1 MKILITGFL
10 VFACWASF
18 STWIYVCKIKAMCGD
33 SEPVVVSVLMV
44 NDPYRPDSLLTT
56 SSATPVRPGMVL
68 VYFAYDKSEIPG
80 NSRLPGYSDS
90 SIMYMNY
97 NTEAGLFITGHTDSK
112 GTDDYN
118 MALGYRRAQ
127 SIRDYFVNGGIAAE
141 KITIVS
147 KGEEEPIESNSTD
160 EGRAINRRASVSV
173 IINK

>member
-18 STWIYVCKIKAMCGD
+18 STWIYVCKIKGMCGD
-33 SEPVVVSVLMV
+33 SEPVVVSVLKI
-44 NDPYRPDSLLTT
+44 DDAYPPDSSSTT
-56 SSATPVRPGMVL
+56 SAVTPVRPGMVL
-68 VYFAYDKSEIPG
+68 VYFAYDKSEIEG
-80 NSRLPGYSDS
+80 SARLPGYSDS

-97 NTEAGLFITGHTDSK
+97 NSEAGLFITGHTDSK

-127 SIRDYFVNGGIAAE
+127 SIRDYFVDGGIPAE
-141 KITIVS
+141 KITISS
-147 KGEEEPIESNSTD
+147 KGEEEPVESNSTD
-160 EGRAINRRASVSV
+160 EGRAKNRRASVSV